1 VRLERQVSDITRA
14 AEGQHEVS
22 AERLRGMSERID
34 EALTQAERRIAAFEE
49 QIEEQMAQR
58 LAQLEQHIRTADL
71 Q

>member
-1 VRLERQVSDITRA
+1 
-14 AEGQHEVS
+14 
-22 AERLRGMSERID
+22 MSERID